1 MLITETSPRADLE
14 MAALDLGLADTSAQC
29 DAIGA
34 MSDQALYAAI
44 LTAMELGNEA
54 AP

>member
-14 MAALDLGLADTSAQC
+14 MAAIEIGLGDTAAQC
-29 DAIGA
+29 DAISA
-34 MSDQALYAAI
+34 MSDQDLYAAI